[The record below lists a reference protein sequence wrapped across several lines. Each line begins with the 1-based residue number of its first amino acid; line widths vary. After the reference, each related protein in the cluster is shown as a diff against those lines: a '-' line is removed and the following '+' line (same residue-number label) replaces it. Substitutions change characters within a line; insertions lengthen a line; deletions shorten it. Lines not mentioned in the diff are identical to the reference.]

1 MDDKSCLQRTRE
13 LRRPA
18 CGLCQMRERLEIHK
32 YQRLFEK
39 IILKLLKV

>member
-1 MDDKSCLQRTRE
+1 MDDKSYLQRTRE
-13 LRRPA
+13 LRKPTR
-18 CGLCQMRERLEIHK
+18 GFCQMRERMEIHK